1 MLVNVMV
8 LLFYLHYILKV
19 SCIKFFVF
27 FVVLIVYSC
36 LHSTQDLGEIVF
48 FSQVVVLLTYVIVI

>member
-8 LLFYLHYILKV
+8 LLFYFHCILKG
-19 SCIKFFVF
+19 SCIKFLVF

-36 LHSTQDLGEIVF
+36 LHSTLDLGEIV
-48 FSQVVVLLTYVIVI
+48 FSQVVVLLTYVIAI

>member
-19 SCIKFFVF
+19 SCIKFLVF

-36 LHSTQDLGEIVF
+36 RHSTQDLGEIVF
-48 FSQVVVLLTYVIVI
+48 SQEVVLLTYVIAI

>member
-8 LLFYLHYILKV
+8 LLFYFCYILKV
-19 SCIKFFVF
+19 SCIKFLVF

-48 FSQVVVLLTYVIVI
+48 SQVVVLLTYVIAI